1 MAKGLSKGG
10 PAIKPLFMLSLMV
23 MVSTGPGIRA
33 PDSAMIKDD
42 INMAVSFS
50 KFQFFSV
57 YF

>member
-1 MAKGLSKGG
+1 
-10 PAIKPLFMLSLMV
+10 MV
-23 MVSTGPGIRA
+23 MVNTGPGIRA

-50 KFQFFSV
+50 KFQFFPV